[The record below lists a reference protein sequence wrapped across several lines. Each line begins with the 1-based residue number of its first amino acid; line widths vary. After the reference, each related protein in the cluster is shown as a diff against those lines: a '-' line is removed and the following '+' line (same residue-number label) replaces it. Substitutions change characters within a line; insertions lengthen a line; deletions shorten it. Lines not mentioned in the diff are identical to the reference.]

1 MEPARCGCIRPGAP
15 AISCA
20 YPVTAGAA
28 SRTVSPGLAC
38 AAIISV
44 LEQSGALRGETPL
57 PSLGFPRAAPA
68 VWISLLRSQS
78 RVQAFCLPPGGCF
91 GRPGALRGRQAR
103 TGRAGGV
110 SPRGSHLPV
119 APRRSLPGYLPAS
132 LSEARTGVLPPS
144 RWGFGRPGG
153 LRGRQACTGGAQG
166 CFSPGSP
173 LPVAPRRSLPD
184 RLLGPAWDIPVLLSE
199 PRTRFLPA
207 SRWVQDVREPC
218 GAVRPAQGGAGSAF
232 PRGLSPRRENVIAVG
247 ASGAGKT
254 HAALGPGLAACHRGM
269 PVGGQ
274 HGRRPGPR
282 ADGGPGR
289 ETAAQAAAAAFPPRP
304 ADRRGLQPALQAGL
318 HPGDPNLPFD
328 EWTGVFG
335 PARTFTLAT

>member
-1 MEPARCGCIRPGAP
+1 MRRRSRPW
-15 AISCA
+15 
-20 YPVTAGAA
+20 
-28 SRTVSPGLAC
+28 VSPGRP
-38 AAIISV
+38 
-44 LEQSGALRGETPL
+44 LRFEYL
-57 PSLGFPRAAPA
+57 CFAPRAAYRRFA
-68 VWISLLRSQS
+68 
-78 RVQAFCLPPGGCF
+78 ALPVGF

-119 APRRSLPGYLPAS
+119 APRRSLPGISRFCSQSRVHAFC
-132 LSEARTGVLPPS
+132 LPPGV
-144 RWGFGRPGG
+144 WGLHRRRAGVPRALPCPWRRAGPFLTACWVPPG
-153 LRGRQACTGGAQG
+153 
-166 CFSPGSP
+166 
-173 LPVAPRRSLPD
+173 
-184 RLLGPAWDIPVLLSE
+184 PVLLSE
-199 PRTRFLPA
+199 PSTRFLPA

-218 GAVRPAQGGAGSAF
+218 GAVRPAQGGAGGVS

-254 HAALGPGLAACHRGM
+254 HAALGPGLAACQRGM

-304 ADRRGLQPALQAGL
+304 ADRRGLQPALRAGL